1 MNKPYPLRIPENV
14 ITLARLRSNEEHVN
28 QSTTLK
34 QLLYAGAESYTLEL
48 LGKGRISVG
57 KAAELL
63 DKTIYDIYRLAKE
76 RDMELGA
83 TETHSKKS
91 KETVNE
97 LIK

>member
-28 QSTTLK
+28 QSTALK
-34 QLLYAGAESYTLEL
+34 QLLYTGAESYTLEL
-48 LGKGRISVG
+48 LRKSRISIG

-63 DKTIYDIYRLAKE
+63 DRTIYDIHRLANE
-76 RDMELGA
+76 RDIELGA
-83 TETHSKKS
+83 TETHYKKS
-91 KETVNE
+91 KEIAKK

>member
-28 QSTTLK
+28 QSTALK

-48 LGKGRISVG
+48 LRKGRISIG

-63 DKTIYDIYRLAKE
+63 DKTIYNIYRLAKE
-76 RDMELGA
+76 RDIELGA
-83 TETHSKKS
+83 TEIHYKKS
-91 KETVNE
+91 KETVSE